1 MYKRFFFLIITLLIG
16 INTAYAQGLDWIPDP
31 NLRKAVREEI
41 GVPEG
46 VPHRTRGHSESC

>member
-1 MYKRFFFLIITLLIG
+1 MYKRLFSLIVALFIA
-16 INTAYAQGLDWIPDP
+16 INIAYAQGLDWIPDP

-46 VPHRTRGHSESC
+46 MHLSQQRT